1 MTDFH
6 NSPKWRN
13 KRAAIL
19 KRDQYRCVE
28 CRKYGRITEATIVHH
43 IKPYEEYP
51 ELAFDNDNLE
61 SLCLPCHNTK
71 HPEKGTK
78 SLRYQR
84 ARPY

>member
-1 MTDFH
+1 MAEFH
-6 NSPKWRN
+6 GSTKWRK

-19 KRDQYRCVE
+19 RRDQYRCVE

-51 ELAFDNDNLE
+51 ELAFKDSNLE
-61 SLCLPCHNTK
+61 SLCASCHNNK

-78 SLRYQR
+78 GLKARY
-84 ARPY
+84 